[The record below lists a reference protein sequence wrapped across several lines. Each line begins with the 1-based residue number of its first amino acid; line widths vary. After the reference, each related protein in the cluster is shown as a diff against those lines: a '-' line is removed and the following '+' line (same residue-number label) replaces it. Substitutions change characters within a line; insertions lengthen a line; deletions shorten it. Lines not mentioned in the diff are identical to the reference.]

1 MEVVEG
7 EQLKKRKQFGEYS
20 MHVSSSS
27 THNNWRSRYYKPRK
41 FFDRYSLPSGW
52 LYCPPYGDNIGFII
66 PSKVP
71 LSESFDKNIP
81 LGERY
86 TPKELIDKQR
96 CLGREIGLVVDLTNT
111 DRYYPES
118 DWTSHDIR
126 HVKIRCPGQDSVPDA
141 ESVDR
146 FVSEIVQFTC
156 QESQASKYAVVHCTH
171 GHNRTG
177 YMIVH
182 FLVRNQS
189 VSVSE
194 AIAIFSRARPPG
206 IYRQKYVEALYDFY
220 LQSKPEPLVCPQTP
234 EWKRDAD
241 QDNDAVAS
249 SSGNLTKA
257 GAMSDA
263 DFGGEPIPFAE
274 VQRMK
279 NFCYQVL
286 NLHVQAPARSN
297 TRSPGSHSVSL
308 NRDKLHLL
316 SQQLYHVTWSAEGP
330 RYMML
335 IDREGCY
342 LIDTQFYFRKVQL
355 RFPCKYIYQGRAD
368 VTHRYTLL
376 DGEMVTETEPETQV
390 KRTIYLIYDMIA
402 IDESSVSELP
412 FHHRLMLIEDEVIR
426 PRNFEREFLFTCVN
440 PYYQYDM
447 EPFEVRRKDFYLMSA
462 ASKLIKDI
470 TPSLPHST
478 DGLIFQA
485 WNATYVPCEHDGRLK
500 WKYPGKNTVDFLFEV
515 GVDGSNL
522 LYLQEHGNKKLI
534 EGCRVM
540 FKDGSDLSL
549 YSGRIIECSW
559 NAHENAWIFVRI
571 QTDKSNPDHISVYEE
586 AKHSIEGNLTEG
598 ILLDE
603 IDKVAGLPIYTDW
616 VKRHSGSSFRNVWR
630 RH

>member
-1 MEVVEG
+1 MEVEG
-7 EQLKKRKQFGEYS
+7 QQMKKRKQFGEDS
-20 MHVSSSS
+20 MHSS
-27 THNNWRSRYYKPRK
+27 TDYWRSRK
-41 FFDRYSLPSGW
+41 FFDRYSLPKGW

-71 LSESFDKNIP
+71 LSESFNKNIP
-81 LGERY
+81 TGESY
-86 TPKELIDKQR
+86 TPEELIHKQR

-118 DWTSHDIR
+118 DWTSHGIR
-126 HVKIRCPGQDSVPDA
+126 HLKIRCPGQDSVPDA

-146 FVSEIVQFTC
+146 FISEVVQFTT

-189 VSVSE
+189 VTVSE
-194 AIAIFSRARPPG
+194 AIATFAQARPPG

-220 LQSKPEPLVCPQTP
+220 HQSKPELFVCPQTP
-234 EWKRDAD
+234 EWKTDTD
-241 QDNDAVAS
+241 QDNEVVPPP
-249 SSGNLTKA
+249 SGNLTRA

-263 DFGGEPIPFAE
+263 DFRGDRIPFAE
-274 VQRMK
+274 VQMMR
-279 NFCYQVL
+279 NFCYQML
-286 NLHVQAPARSN
+286 NLHEQARRN
-297 TRSPGSHSVSL
+297 TQIPGSHPVSL
-308 NRDKLHLL
+308 DRDKLHLL
-316 SQQLYHVTWSAEGP
+316 RQQLYHVTWSAEVP

-342 LIDTQFYFRKVQL
+342 LIDSQFYFRKVQL

-368 VTHRYTLL
+368 VTHHCTLL
-376 DGEMVTETEPETQV
+376 DGELITETEPETKV

-402 IDESSVSELP
+402 INKFSVTKQP
-412 FHHRLMLIEDEVIR
+412 FHNRMMLIEDEVIR
-426 PRNFEREFLFTCVN
+426 PRNFERELLSTCVN
-440 PYYQYDM
+440 PYYQYGL
-447 EPFEVRRKDFYLMSA
+447 EPFEVGRKDFYLLSA

-470 TPSLPHST
+470 MPRLPHSA

-485 WNATYVPCEHDGRLK
+485 WNATYMPQEHDGRLK
-500 WKYPGKNTVDFLFEV
+500 WKYPGTNTVDFLFKV

-522 LYLQEHGNKKLI
+522 LYLQEHGSKKLI
-534 EGCRVM
+534 EGCRIM
-540 FKDGSDLSL
+540 FKDGSDVSM

-559 NAHENAWIFVRI
+559 NSHEDAWIFVRI
-571 QTDKSNPDHISVYEE
+571 QKDKSNPDYISVYE
-586 AKHSIEGNLTEG
+586 AKHNIEGNLTED

-603 IDKVAGLPIYTDW
+603 IDKVAALPIYADW
-616 VKRHSGSSFRNVWR
+616 VKLHSGSFRNVWR
-630 RH
+630 RQ